1 MRRHIRGNK
10 GFTLIELMI
19 VVVIIGILAAI
30 AIPKFSNVGNEAK
43 KKEADG
49 VLKQVATL
57 QEAYMVRF
65 GQYTTAF
72 TGNENATPPG
82 LEAVGW
88 SAPALKHWTV
98 PTVTVTQPDAT
109 TGLGGAFRVTMA
121 PHANEKSLVPRCL
134 IFTAGTA
141 GTAATQTIGET
152 GC

>member
-1 MRRHIRGNK
+1 MRHYRGTK

-65 GQYTTAF
+65 GQYTEDF
-72 TGNENATPPG
+72 EGDENTVPPG

-88 SAPALKHWTV
+88 SAPALKHWEQPEVTTDGELGF
-98 PTVTVTQPDAT
+98 TVTMTPKE
-109 TGLGGAFRVTMA
+109 
-121 PHANEKSLVPRCL
+121 NEKSLDPRCL
-134 IFTAGTA
+134 AFTAGDA
-141 GTAATQTIGET
+141 GTPATQTIGEN
-152 GC
+152 CE